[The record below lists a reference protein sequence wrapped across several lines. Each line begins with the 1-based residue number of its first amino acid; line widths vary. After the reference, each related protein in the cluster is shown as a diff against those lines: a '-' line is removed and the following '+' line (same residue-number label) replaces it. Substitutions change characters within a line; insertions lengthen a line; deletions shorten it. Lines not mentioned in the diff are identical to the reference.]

1 MSTQLPSMV
10 GWMKELLLGGQE
22 VGRVVETVQRV
33 EEVDLQGE
41 EGQGGKKNVVRR
53 FSHRTARCPED

>member
-1 MSTQLPSMV
+1 MV

-33 EEVDLQGE
+33 EEVHLQGE
-41 EGQGGKKNVVRR
+41 EGERGQKVLTQNSTV
-53 FSHRTARCPED
+53 S

>member
-1 MSTQLPSMV
+1 MV

>member
-1 MSTQLPSMV
+1 MV

-33 EEVDLQGE
+33 EEVDLQGAGGE
-41 EGQGGKKNVVRR
+41 EERGQKVLTQNSTV
-53 FSHRTARCPED
+53 S